1 MSTSTIVMPDF
12 MSGIHDL
19 RIALI
24 SKSWMPATSAGMTAL
39 RFNVIPSKPKALY
52 LFVLSNFFWINRL
65 PLNPKM
71 LYGVTT
77 LPTRGRD
84 VAIS

>member
-1 MSTSTIVMPDF
+1 VESLIHVLNVMPDF

-39 RFNVIPSKPKALY
+39 LFNMIPSKPK
-52 LFVLSNFFWINRL
+52 
-65 PLNPKM
+65 M
-71 LYGVTT
+71 L
-77 LPTRGRD
+77 
-84 VAIS
+84 